1 MEWSTLVLLGEVPVL
16 TIETSLKRKRLCFLL
31 LFNHALHVFYSLAWG
46 LLTVACRFDK
56 EHNIR
61 KTLVES
67 LKKEFP
73 DYGLT

>member
-1 MEWSTLVLLGEVPVL
+1 MCSIHWRGV
-16 TIETSLKRKRLCFLL
+16 
-31 LFNHALHVFYSLAWG
+31 

>member
-1 MEWSTLVLLGEVPVL
+1 MDWL
-16 TIETSLKRKRLCFLL
+16 TDLCC
-31 LFNHALHVFYSLAWG
+31 S
-46 LLTVACRFDK
+46 FDK
-56 EHNIR
+56 IHNVR

>member
-1 MEWSTLVLLGEVPVL
+1 MLMAVS
-16 TIETSLKRKRLCFLL
+16 R
-31 LFNHALHVFYSLAWG
+31 Y
-46 LLTVACRFDK
+46 DK

-61 KTLVES
+61 KQMVEA

>member
-1 MEWSTLVLLGEVPVL
+1 M
-16 TIETSLKRKRLCFLL
+16 RR
-31 LFNHALHVFYSLAWG
+31 
-46 LLTVACRFDK
+46 RFDK
-56 EHNIR
+56 IHNVR

>member
-1 MEWSTLVLLGEVPVL
+1 MEWSTLALLGEVPVS
-16 TIETSLKRKRLCFLL
+16 TIETSLKRKRLCFL

-46 LLTVACRFDK
+46 LLTVTCRFDK